1 MRFSSGVI
9 AAIAAPMAAM
19 AFLQP
24 MRTAKNGAFTQ
35 HNRQH
40 PFNIHSDN
48 KSLERSEAVRLQM
61 AFKLEE
67 GQTSNMFD
75 GPLQLTKDRDA
86 CGVGF
91 IANTNEGGET
101 NRFMSCLQNWT
112 Q

>member
-1 MRFSSGVI
+1 
-9 AAIAAPMAAM
+9 
-19 AFLQP
+19 
-24 MRTAKNGAFTQ
+24 
-35 HNRQH
+35 
-40 PFNIHSDN
+40 
-48 KSLERSEAVRLQM
+48 M